1 MLRPYKIFISEESR
15 RRKRMTTNPYIGSSL
30 DDLLEEDGILEEVDA
45 IAIKRVLAW
54 QVSQLMQ
61 EKGLTKTTMAQEMN
75 TSRASLDRLLDPENT
90 SVTLNTMVNAAKAV
104 GKRLRIEL
112 M

>member
-1 MLRPYKIFISEESR
+1 
-15 RRKRMTTNPYIGSSL
+15 MTTHPYIGSSL

-45 IAIKRVLAW
+45 IAIKRVLACLV
-54 QVSQLMQ
+54 QELMQ
-61 EKGLTKTTMAQEMN
+61 EKGLTKTAMAQEMN

-112 M
+112 V

>member
-1 MLRPYKIFISEESR
+1 
-15 RRKRMTTNPYIGSSL
+15 MTTHPYIGSSL
-30 DDLLEEDGILEEVDA
+30 DALLEEDGILEEVNA

-61 EKGLTKTTMAQEMN
+61 EKGLTKTAMAQKMK

-112 M
+112 V

>member
-1 MLRPYKIFISEESR
+1 
-15 RRKRMTTNPYIGSSL
+15 MTTNPYIGSSL

-45 IAIKRVLAW
+45 IAIKRVLACLV
-54 QVSQLMQ
+54 QELMQ
-61 EKGLTKTTMAQEMN
+61 EKGLTKTAMAQEMN
-75 TSRASLDRLLDPENT
+75 TSLASLDRLLDPENT

-104 GKRLRIEL
+104 GKKLRIEL

>member
-1 MLRPYKIFISEESR
+1 
-15 RRKRMTTNPYIGSSL
+15 MTTNPYIGSLL

-45 IAIKRVLAW
+45 IAIKRILAW
-54 QVSQLMQ
+54 QVQELMQ
-61 EKGLTKTTMAQEMN
+61 EKGSNKTTMAQEMN
-75 TSRASLDRLLDPENT
+75 TSRASLDRFLDPENT

-112 M
+112 V

>member
-1 MLRPYKIFISEESR
+1 
-15 RRKRMTTNPYIGSSL
+15 MTTHPYIGSSL

-45 IAIKRVLAW
+45 IAIKRVLACLV
-54 QVSQLMQ
+54 QELMQ
-61 EKGLTKTTMAQEMN
+61 EKGLTKTAMAQEMN

-90 SVTLNTMVNAAKAV
+90 SVTLNTIVNAAKAV

-112 M
+112 V

>member
-1 MLRPYKIFISEESR
+1 MSPCL
-15 RRKRMTTNPYIGSSL
+15 SL
-30 DDLLEEDGILEEVDA
+30 PTGRQGYCTGGLIKDLWSGNLARLNLCCVGEVDA

-54 QVSQLMQ
+54 QIFQLMQ
-61 EKGLTKTTMAQEMN
+61 EKGLTKTAMAQEMN

-112 M
+112 V

>member
-1 MLRPYKIFISEESR
+1 
-15 RRKRMTTNPYIGSSL
+15 MTTNPYIGSSL
-30 DDLLEEDGILEEVDA
+30 DELLEEDGILEEVDA

-54 QVSQLMQ
+54 QVQELMQ
-61 EKGLTKTTMAQEMN
+61 EKGLTKTAMAQEMN

-112 M
+112 V

>member
-1 MLRPYKIFISEESR
+1 
-15 RRKRMTTNPYIGSSL
+15 MTTHPYIGSSL
-30 DDLLEEDGILEEVDA
+30 DDFLEEDGVLDEVEA
-45 IAIKRVLAW
+45 IAIERVLACLV
-54 QVSQLMQ
+54 QELMP
-61 EKGLTKTTMAQEMN
+61 EKGLTKTEMAREMN

-112 M
+112 V

>member
-1 MLRPYKIFISEESR
+1 
-15 RRKRMTTNPYIGSSL
+15 MTTNPYIGSSL
-30 DDLLEEDGILEEVDA
+30 DDFLKEDGILEEVEA

-61 EKGLTKTTMAQEMN
+61 EKGLTKTAMAQEMN

-90 SVTLNTMVNAAKAV
+90 SVTLNTLVNAAKAV

-112 M
+112 V

>member
-1 MLRPYKIFISEESR
+1 
-15 RRKRMTTNPYIGSSL
+15 MTTHPYIGSSL
-30 DDLLEEDGILEEVDA
+30 DDFLEEDGVLDEVEA
-45 IAIKRVLAW
+45 IAIKRVLACLV
-54 QVSQLMQ
+54 QELMQ
-61 EKGLTKTTMAQEMN
+61 EKGLTKTEMAREMN

-112 M
+112 V

>member
-1 MLRPYKIFISEESR
+1 
-15 RRKRMTTNPYIGSSL
+15 MTTNPYIGSSL

-54 QVSQLMQ
+54 QVQELMQ
-61 EKGLTKTTMAQEMN
+61 EKGLTKTAMAQEMN

-112 M
+112 V

>member
-1 MLRPYKIFISEESR
+1 
-15 RRKRMTTNPYIGSSL
+15 MTTNPYIGSSL

-54 QVSQLMQ
+54 QVQELMQ
-61 EKGLTKTTMAQEMN
+61 EKGLTKTAMAQEMN
-75 TSRASLDRLLDPENT
+75 TSRASLDRFLDSENT

-112 M
+112 V

>member
-1 MLRPYKIFISEESR
+1 
-15 RRKRMTTNPYIGSSL
+15 MTTNPYIGSSL

-54 QVSQLMQ
+54 QVQELMQ
-61 EKGLTKTTMAQEMN
+61 EKGLTKTAMAQEMN

-90 SVTLNTMVNAAKAV
+90 SITLNTMVNAAKAV

-112 M
+112 V

>member
-1 MLRPYKIFISEESR
+1 
-15 RRKRMTTNPYIGSSL
+15 MTTHPYIGSSL
-30 DDLLEEDGILEEVDA
+30 DDFLKEDGILEEVEA

-61 EKGLTKTTMAQEMN
+61 EKGLTKTAMAQEMK

-90 SVTLNTMVNAAKAV
+90 SVTLNTLVNAAKAV

-112 M
+112 V

>member
-1 MLRPYKIFISEESR
+1 
-15 RRKRMTTNPYIGSSL
+15 MTTNPYIGSSL

-45 IAIKRVLAW
+45 IAIKRVLACLV
-54 QVSQLMQ
+54 QELMQ

-75 TSRASLDRLLDPENT
+75 TSRASLDRFLDPENT

-104 GKRLRIEL
+104 GKSLRIEL
-112 M
+112 V

>member
-1 MLRPYKIFISEESR
+1 
-15 RRKRMTTNPYIGSSL
+15 MTTNPYIGSSL
-30 DDLLEEDGILEEVDA
+30 DDLLEKDGILEEVDA

-61 EKGLTKTTMAQEMN
+61 EKGLTKTAMAQEMN

-90 SVTLNTMVNAAKAV
+90 SVALNTMMNAAKAV

>member
-1 MLRPYKIFISEESR
+1 
-15 RRKRMTTNPYIGSSL
+15 MTTNPYIGSSL
-30 DDLLEEDGILEEVDA
+30 DDFLEEDGILEEVDA

-54 QVSQLMQ
+54 QVKELMQ
-61 EKGLTKTTMAQEMN
+61 KKGLTKTTMAQEMN
-75 TSRASLDRLLDPENT
+75 TSRASLDRFLDPENT

-112 M
+112 V